1 MVHEDPS
8 LSLVGQQQEQQDEL
22 SIKTLRAKLYRL
34 YVVFER
40 EVRESI
46 FFHDVYSIMSLISTR
61 TSLSG
66 VLEHQLTRN
75 LSTSYSLAIK
85 ALEYYEILNSRFA
98 LEHRYS
104 SRGREEKESD
114 SITVHGFQISKSKL
128 RDEIERIVR
137 SKISSI
143 GYPLLAFTR
152 RALQDNDDDDD
163 DESLK
168 IFETALDLCSS
179 SFSKSVVLSDA
190 LKRGGDTNH
199 PMLSRLLTR
208 TEINSSTLLSAL
220 RKTDE
225 FEDHLL
231 QDLLFEGHDN
241 INLRVRKNLS
251 SDVLEILNGVL
262 GESLLCEDAT
272 RVYRSVARDADVMKN
287 LAMEYFLKAQQEQRE
302 DIRLICA
309 AVGSMSLTFREYITG
324 IQSSKQESA
333 KKNVSQM
340 LSQGLENVKSLLEI
354 SLKWKAASQRRRAR
368 VSSQKHEDEDE
379 IAKIREAE
387 RCFKMAKHQLEN
399 ASRTQFDESRIALFA
414 QRVKVAESEWKR
426 AKDAASTSRALRLK
440 SADKARKE
448 QDEKD
453 TDTPE
458 MRVVLLSSSGGH
470 VMMDSTLHVAAETGR
485 FRFVKKVIAGQVL
498 SPLGQKGG
506 TETAEL
512 VVPIVLTRK
521 SLQRIASEH

>member
-1 MVHEDPS
+1 M
-8 LSLVGQQQEQQDEL
+8 GQQQEQQDEL

-40 EVRESI
+40 EVREYI
-46 FFHDVYSIMSLISTR
+46 FFHDVYSIMSLI
-61 TSLSG
+61 SG

-128 RDEIERIVR
+128 RDEIEHIVR

-168 IFETALDLCSS
+168 IFETALDLCPS

-208 TEINSSTLLSAL
+208 TEINSSTLLTL

-225 FEDHLL
+225 FEVNH
-231 QDLLFEGHDN
+231 FT
-241 INLRVRKNLS
+241 ICCS
-251 SDVLEILNGVL
+251 
-262 GESLLCEDAT
+262 
-272 RVYRSVARDADVMKN
+272 RDM
-287 LAMEYFLKAQQEQRE
+287 
-302 DIRLICA
+302 
-309 AVGSMSLTFREYITG
+309 TT
-324 IQSSKQESA
+324 
-333 KKNVSQM
+333 
-340 LSQGLENVKSLLEI
+340 
-354 SLKWKAASQRRRAR
+354 
-368 VSSQKHEDEDE
+368 
-379 IAKIREAE
+379 
-387 RCFKMAKHQLEN
+387 
-399 ASRTQFDESRIALFA
+399 
-414 QRVKVAESEWKR
+414 
-426 AKDAASTSRALRLK
+426 
-440 SADKARKE
+440 
-448 QDEKD
+448 
-453 TDTPE
+453 
-458 MRVVLLSSSGGH
+458 
-470 VMMDSTLHVAAETGR
+470 
-485 FRFVKKVIAGQVL
+485 
-498 SPLGQKGG
+498 
-506 TETAEL
+506 
-512 VVPIVLTRK
+512 
-521 SLQRIASEH
+521 